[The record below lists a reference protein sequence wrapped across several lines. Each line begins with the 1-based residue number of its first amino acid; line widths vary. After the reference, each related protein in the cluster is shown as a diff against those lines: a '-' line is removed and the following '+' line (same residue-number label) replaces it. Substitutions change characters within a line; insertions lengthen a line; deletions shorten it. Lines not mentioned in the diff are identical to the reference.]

1 MAIVNLNSKIKL
13 LNSGFPLCSESVFNK
28 TGFCGNSIKF
38 FPVKMRNK
46 ALFLF
51 FLLILLNRDGFSQF
65 DVKFKGGTVIPLGY
79 FENSVDVGFGGTLN
93 LSTYLTPL
101 LEVSFTTGYY
111 YCGFKEDLPDYDFS
125 FKTVPVLAGMRYN
138 FSDFDFIT
146 YIGLEGGV
154 YFSEFFLELDDAA
167 TGKFRALTPETNIGI
182 SPEIGFKMNI
192 APGFDVD
199 VNAKYNRVRS
209 KYVSRAYLMI
219 QSGFVIK
226 L

>member
-1 MAIVNLNSKIKL
+1 MIRNKSIYILLLFLLLSADSFAQFDIKL
-13 LNSGFPLCSESVFNK
+13 
-28 TGFCGNSIKF
+28 
-38 FPVKMRNK
+38 
-46 ALFLF
+46 
-51 FLLILLNRDGFSQF
+51 
-65 DVKFKGGTVIPLGY
+65 KGGTVIPLGY
-79 FENSVDVGFGGTLN
+79 FENSVDVGFGGTVN
-93 LSTYLTPL
+93 FSTYINPYLEISLTA
-101 LEVSFTTGYY
+101 GYY
-111 YCGFKEDLPDYDFS
+111 YCGYKEDLPDYDFS
-125 FKTVPVLAGMRYN
+125 FKTAPVLAGLRYN

-146 YIGLEGGV
+146 YAGLEAGI
-154 YFSEFFLELDDAA
+154 YFSEFFLELEDAA